1 MYEDI
6 EAVLDEHVRP
16 LLRTH
21 GGEME
26 IIEVED
32 GVVRFKLKG
41 KCAGCPAADLTTEE
55 LIQTALTEHLPHI
68 KRAAMVFS
76 FRPPM
81 CSTLPRKVTSPV
93 IAISRLTGAPVR
105 ADTMAV
111 VMAMPAEGPSLG
123 TAPSGKWT

>member
-41 KCAGCPAADLTTEE
+41 RCAGCPAADLTTEA
-55 LIQTALTEHLPHI
+55 LIQSELVERVPGI
-68 KRAAMVFS
+68 
-76 FRPPM
+76 
-81 CSTLPRKVTSPV
+81 RKAVLV
-93 IAISRLTGAPVR
+93 QDISDELLDQARSILKMRHG
-105 ADTMAV
+105 
-111 VMAMPAEGPSLG
+111 G
-123 TAPSGKWT
+123 

>member
-55 LIQTALTEHLPHI
+55 LIHI
-68 KRAAMVFS
+68 KRAV
-76 FRPPM
+76 
-81 CSTLPRKVTSPV
+81 LVQDISPELLDEARS
-93 IAISRLTGAPVR
+93 ILKMRHG
-105 ADTMAV
+105 
-111 VMAMPAEGPSLG
+111 G
-123 TAPSGKWT
+123 

>member
-68 KRAAMVFS
+68 KRAV
-76 FRPPM
+76 
-81 CSTLPRKVTSPV
+81 LVQDISPELLDE
-93 IAISRLTGAPVR
+93 ARAAREGAGTDDETAEA
-105 ADTMAV
+105 ADTEV
-111 VMAMPAEGPSLG
+111 VDD
-123 TAPSGKWT
+123 

>member
-26 IIEVED
+26 N

-68 KRAAMVFS
+68 KRAV
-76 FRPPM
+76 
-81 CSTLPRKVTSPV
+81 LVQDISPELLDEARS
-93 IAISRLTGAPVR
+93 ILKMRHG
-105 ADTMAV
+105 
-111 VMAMPAEGPSLG
+111 G
-123 TAPSGKWT
+123 

>member
-41 KCAGCPAADLTTEE
+41 KCAGCPAADLT
-55 LIQTALTEHLPHI
+55 EHLPHI
-68 KRAAMVFS
+68 KRAV
-76 FRPPM
+76 
-81 CSTLPRKVTSPV
+81 LVQDISPELLDEARS
-93 IAISRLTGAPVR
+93 ILKMRHG
-105 ADTMAV
+105 
-111 VMAMPAEGPSLG
+111 G
-123 TAPSGKWT
+123 